1 MGVPR
6 SSYSPISIPTFSS
19 SSLILDFF
27 VMPLDVSVIDY
38 SFTVSIHN
46 ASSSSPGTQIGSNLA
61 PPASVVDGNNTF
73 TASGITLNGGT
84 TYFVQ
89 VRRGTGSSDTA
100 IGRTSSNAEDSGSTS
115 GWSIANVGRYYDTT
129 SSSWQDLES
138 GISLRFTINATTIV
152 ETLTPSQI
160 TASGARLTIGGHTGA
175 WWYKRT
181 SPTPAGS
188 CQSVSAGTT
197 AVNLTGLSA
206 GTSYTYK
213 AYSASG
219 CGDANEL
226 TSTTF
231 TTGYNLGVS
240 KSSNAVKVS
249 WDVVSGASGYEVQY
263 RPYYRN
269 PRFRGWSQACD
280 SNSRE
285 QPAGCYFQATNI
297 SGTYYTITEYLHP
310 GITYEVRVRTTGGAW
325 SLLPVRFT
333 VDYTLSPSERAADPE
348 IGLEASR
355 LRTSLNR
362 ISGVGVSNMGG
373 LEIPDPP
380 ADPNVRD
387 ASGSTSDVRDTT
399 GIVSFRCLPHR

>member
-1 MGVPR
+1 MTWEEVIFGCDDEGNPATTTRCSDALSDSDFIYGSTTYTVNRLFDDSSTKSRNIHLLPKSLR
-6 SSYSPISIPTFSS
+6 WTSLRNAGTVLYIDGRSYSLLSGNVSQHSIQFRARPAWAAGQKVKL
-19 SSLILDFF
+19 SLRI
-27 VMPLDVSVIDY
+27 PEG
-38 SFTVSIHN
+38 
-46 ASSSSPGTQIGSNLA
+46 PPENLR
-61 PPASVVDGNNTF
+61 V
-73 TASGITLNGGT
+73 
-84 TYFVQ
+84 
-89 VRRGTGSSDTA
+89 
-100 IGRTSSNAEDSGSTS
+100 TSSNSA
-115 GWSIANVGRYYDTT
+115 
-129 SSSWQDLES
+129 
-138 GISLRFTINATTIV
+138 
-152 ETLTPSQI
+152 
-160 TASGARLTIGGHTGA
+160 AR
-175 WWYKRT
+175 
-181 SPTPAGS
+181 
-188 CQSVSAGTT
+188 
-197 AVNLTGLSA
+197 
-206 GTSYTYK
+206 
-213 AYSASG
+213 
-219 CGDANEL
+219 
-226 TSTTF
+226 
-231 TTGYNLGVS
+231 
-240 KSSNAVKVS
+240 VS
-249 WDVVSGASGYEVQY
+249 WDAVSGASGYEVQY